1 VRQLATTLCPTT
13 ATRNERKRYRAPAWV
28 GRARFIFATARRI
41 YSGWSEEG
49 YCAAGKS
56 APGNAFRFRHGDE
69 QDYLTRHALERAAER
84 APGLNAST
92 LHLALKKHGLWKIDA
107 RYPVVR
113 TFSYLPGP
121 SRIKSRFLLSSS
133 RQTNGVLTILDAWSD
148 RGGNAFYS
156 NVDGQQIIAGV
167 IKRGDVR
174 NACMKAGVLP
184 PEKFISSPAPR
195 TESSVLLR
203 REFKLQVVT
212 HQGKVLIKPVLKAT
226 DSGEAQLAQAIGKSI
241 NMLRDMNAKTAVLRL
256 VCRAGKSGSPSE
268 IGEWVLI
275 GDSINVQ

>member
-1 VRQLATTLCPTT
+1 MRRLGKAHQEMHSVSDT
-13 ATRNERKRYRAPAWV
+13 AMN
-28 GRARFIFATARRI
+28 RI
-41 YSGWSEEG
+41 
-49 YCAAGKS
+49 
-56 APGNAFRFRHGDE
+56 
-69 QDYLTRHALERAAER
+69 YLTRHALERAAER

-92 LHLALKKHGLWKIDA
+92 LHLALKKHGVEIDA
-107 RYPVVR
+107 RYPSSERFILTWSIPDQKPILAVV
-113 TFSYLPGP
+113 
-121 SRIKSRFLLSSS
+121 S